1 MIWKFY
7 LEDGGYTATEI
18 ENPVGWADAVFNF
31 KRDKILHG
39 VFFEYSIPLK
49 FYGLGYNII
58 KTAYDADGVE
68 AYQRIIIDVQC
79 NSGDDYVNFYTGKLN
94 FTKVQF
100 QESDVCFV
108 EVVIEDDSCLSA
120 FKNRQDQEVELSSLV
135 SLDGETMEP
144 YEWINKEILL
154 PSKTILKT
162 DEWLYADEADGDI
175 QTAERSDTGI
185 GLIEFEPYIW
195 LKTTDVINEL
205 NGINEDHIAGESDS
219 VTDVTATPL
228 WVAQAIPGDP
238 SPDWVFNIRQKATIS
253 LTAFLTNLTLDG
265 CGTDD
270 FEDVVITLQMIR
282 YRPSDLSTS
291 VHTIDTDTFSGCHAT
306 FNEAFDYTFSGAFPS
321 ALLTGDEV
329 SMYWRVQVSGTY
341 SRIIPLD
348 PSELQ
353 INFTVTDQSESY
365 FRVTLETNYA
375 STNASVSMVNEA
387 LSRITESI
395 TNKCLRAY
403 SDYFG
408 RTDSEPYD
416 AAEDGCGSLEVITN
430 GLLIRRNA
438 DASHRISFKKLFDS
452 LSAIHNLGVGIE
464 TDTDRTG
471 YDRLRIEQAD
481 YFYDDTVVLICDKVP
496 DIKRT
501 VITDEHYS
509 TAEFGYQKWE
519 AEEFSGLDEFNT
531 SRKYRTSL
539 KNIRNSLVK
548 ISELIASGYAIEITR
563 QQFSTTSKDWR
574 YDNDDFIICV
584 TREYGGIAVEQGNID
599 TPANIIDPDTVY
611 NYRISPIRNLLRW
624 MNKVM
629 AGYVDPSTSGSLY
642 FTTGTGNT
650 LAEGLLED
658 GCVLEDAVISEQE
671 PEITVN
677 TLATPDE
684 GLPIYKLES
693 WEFEYPLSFDDYSL
707 LKANPRG
714 IIQVRYGQQTD
725 FQDCY
730 LREIEYRPNQGLA
743 TFVLLPLG
751 AGTVSD
757 FILQE
762 NGDYLLQEDSGKLRQ
777 D

>member
-7 LEDGGYTATEI
+7 LEDGGYTATEV
-18 ENPVGWADAVFNF
+18 ENPVGWADATFNF

-49 FYGLGYNII
+49 FYGTGYNII
-58 KTAYDADGVE
+58 KTAYEADGVE
-68 AYQRIIIDVQC
+68 AYLRIIIDVQC
-79 NSGDDYVNFYTGKLN
+79 NSGDDYENFYTGKLN
-94 FTKVQF
+94 FTKIQF

-120 FKNRQDQEVELSSLV
+120 FKNRQDQDIELQSLV
-135 SLDGETMEP
+135 SLDGETMAE
-144 YEWINKEILL
+144 YEWINKEISL

-162 DEWLYADEADGDI
+162 DEWLYSEDDADI
-175 QTAERSDTGI
+175 QTAERTDTGI
-185 GLIEFEPYIW
+185 GLIEFEPYLW
-195 LKTTDVINEL
+195 LQTADTINEL
-205 NGINEDHIAGESDS
+205 GGINEDHVGGESDV
-219 VTDVTATPL
+219 VTDVTDTPL
-228 WVAQAIPGDP
+228 WTVPAIPGVP
-238 SPDWVFNIRQKATIS
+238 SPAWVFNIRQKASIS
-253 LTAFLTNLTLDG
+253 LTAFLTNITLDG

-270 FEDVVITLQMIR
+270 FEDVVVTLQMIR
-282 YRPSDLSTS
+282 YRPSDLSSS
-291 VHTIDTDTFSGCHAT
+291 VHTIDTDTFAGCKSA
-306 FNEAFDYTFSGAFPS
+306 FNENFDYTFSGSFPS
-321 ALLTGDEV
+321 ALLTGDEI
-329 SMYWRVQVSGTY
+329 SLYWRVQVSGTY
-341 SRIIPLD
+341 SIIVPLD
-348 PSELQ
+348 PTELQ
-353 INFTVTDQSESY
+353 INFTVTDTTDSY
-365 FRVTLETNYA
+365 FRVTLETNYSA
-375 STNASVSMVNEA
+375 TNARVSMVNEA

-395 TNKCLRAY
+395 TNKCLRVY

-416 AAEDGCGSLEVITN
+416 ALEDGCGSLEVITS
-430 GLLIRRNA
+430 GLLIRRNETA
-438 DASHRISFKKLFDS
+438 THKISFKKLFDS

-481 YFYDDTVVLICDKVP
+481 YFYDSTVVLICDKVP

-509 TAEFGYQKWE
+509 IAEFGYQKWE
-519 AEEFSGLDEFNT
+519 AEEFNGLDEFNT

-548 ISELIASGYAIEITR
+548 ISELISSGYAIEITR
-563 QQFSTTSKDWR
+563 QQFSSSSKDWR

-584 TREYGGIAVEQGNID
+584 TREYGGVTVEQGNID

-624 MNKVM
+624 MNKLM
-629 AGYVDPSTSGSLY
+629 GGYVDPTVSGSLY
-642 FTTGTGNT
+642 FTSGTGNT
-650 LAEGLLED
+650 LAEGLAED
-658 GCVLEDAVISEQE
+658 GCVAEDALISEQE
-671 PEITVN
+671 PEITLN
-677 TLATPDE
+677 TLATPED

-693 WEFEYPLSFDDYSL
+693 WEFEYPLSFDDYAII
-707 LKANPRG
+707 KANPRG

-743 TFVLLPLG
+743 SFVLLPLG